1 MFTNSW
7 EVRLPSGSPLPGAA
21 EKLWVILSKSQTIFL
36 SGIYFFR
43 ISNNISWLIFS
54 KNFLIS
60 HFRIQQVLV
69 LFLLT
74 LRAKFRNLFS
84 ALCVPFPIWQ
94 EKESA
99 MKVQSKN
106 G

>member
-21 EKLWVILSKSQTIFL
+21 EKLYIILSKSQMMFP

-43 ISNNISWLIFS
+43 ISNNISWSIFS

-60 HFRIQQVLV
+60 HFKIQQTLV

-74 LRAKFRNLFS
+74 LYPDWRNRFNALWLPLFNR
-84 ALCVPFPIWQ
+84 Q
-94 EKESA
+94 ENESDI
-99 MKVQSKN
+99 K
-106 G
+106 